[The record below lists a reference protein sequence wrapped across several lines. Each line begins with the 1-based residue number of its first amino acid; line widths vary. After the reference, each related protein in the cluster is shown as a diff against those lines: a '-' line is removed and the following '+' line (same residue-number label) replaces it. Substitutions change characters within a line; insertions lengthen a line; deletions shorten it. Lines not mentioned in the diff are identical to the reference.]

1 MFTGVYPNTPG
12 TYPEVTARKYM
23 DRQSELNMFSTAS
36 SLALN
41 ELDARQYWSV
51 SSHISGSSSMYSAGG
66 EENLRSASTDPIVCL
81 PGFPTDD
88 RDSELISSAV
98 GEDSVDSNPSFAEK
112 FNTFPTK
119 GFLSEDNGFAEVIPS
134 SPEGKSRV
142 SFESEISSEISKT
155 TPPNGTSV
163 YEALVEPPP
172 SQNESVALS
181 FGHSNDLDFLNNPS
195 GSGSSNDVNRS
206 SGSISLPKNVSLD
219 FNVDNN
225 LFFTNEL
232 VASESHKMAKFHL
245 GKRNAKSLLTRWKT
259 IEMYGESVKRTDD
272 TYSNFQFAQYILKVG
287 LNLENLQELVEEQEL
302 AEEQEGKSGS
312 FTVDSLKESL
322 LMDAKIILKK
332 LSAVGYPDA
341 QYLLGDAYSS
351 GVFGKV
357 KNRRA
362 FLLFL
367 AAAKRLHIE
376 SIFRT
381 AICYECGLGVT
392 RNASKA
398 VNFLTFAATKNHP
411 AAMYKLGVYSFH
423 GLMGLPED
431 ILTKLDGY
439 RWLRRATSMA
449 NSLICGAP
457 YELANIYMTGFK
469 DLIISDPDYAMVLY
483 KKAAILG
490 HTESARILAEA
501 CGNRGISSRRNH
513 RLSHKLP
520 KASDNVLVS
529 RKLI

>member
-1 MFTGVYPNTPG
+1 MFIGVYPNTPG
-12 TYPEVTARKYM
+12 AYPEVTARKYM
-23 DRQSELNMFSTAS
+23 DKQLELNMFSTAS

-41 ELDARQYWSV
+41 EPDVGQYWSV
-51 SSHISGSSSMYSAGG
+51 SSHISSSSSMYSAGG
-66 EENLRSASTDPIVCL
+66 EEDLRLTSADPNVCV
-81 PGFPTDD
+81 PGSPTDVKD
-88 RDSELISSAV
+88 GELMTSAV
-98 GEDSVDSNPSFAEK
+98 GEDTMDSNPSFAEK

-119 GFLSEDNGFAEVIPS
+119 GFLSEQNGFAEVIPS

-163 YEALVEPPP
+163 FEALVEPPP

-195 GSGSSNDVNRS
+195 GSGSSNNVNRS
-206 SGSISLPKNVSLD
+206 TSSMSLSKNMFLD

-232 VASESHKMAKFHL
+232 VASESHKMAKLHL
-245 GKRNAKSLLTRWKT
+245 GKENSKSLLTRWKT
-259 IEMYGESVKRTDD
+259 IEMYGESVKKTDD
-272 TYSNFQFAQYILKVG
+272 TYSNFQYAQYILKIG
-287 LNLENLQELVEEQEL
+287 LNLENLHELVD
-302 AEEQEGKSGS
+302 EQEGKSDS
-312 FTVDSLKESL
+312 FTVENLKESL
-322 LMDAKIILKK
+322 LKEAKIILKK

-367 AAAKRLHIE
+367 AASKRLHIE

-431 ILTKLDGY
+431 ILTKMDGY

-449 NSLICGAP
+449 NGLICGAP

-469 DLIISDPDYAMVLY
+469 DLIIADPDYALVLY

-490 HTESARILAEA
+490 HTGSARILAEA
-501 CGNRGISSRRNH
+501 CGNGGISPRRNYG
-513 RLSHKLP
+513 LSQKYRKP
-520 KASDNVLVS
+520 SDDVLVS

>member
-1 MFTGVYPNTPG
+1 MFIGVYPNTPG
-12 TYPEVTARKYM
+12 AYPEVTARK
-23 DRQSELNMFSTAS
+23 DIDKQLELNMFSTAS

-41 ELDARQYWSV
+41 EPDARQYWSV
-51 SSHISGSSSMYSAGG
+51 SSHISSSSSMYSAGG
-66 EENLRSASTDPIVCL
+66 EENLRLTSADPNVCVPGSSTDDKD
-81 PGFPTDD
+81 G
-88 RDSELISSAV
+88 ELTTSAV
-98 GEDSVDSNPSFAEK
+98 GEDTMDSNPSFAEK

-119 GFLSEDNGFAEVIPS
+119 GSLSEQNDFSEVIPS

-142 SFESEISSEISKT
+142 SFESEISSEISKN

-163 YEALVEPPP
+163 FEALVEPPP

-181 FGHSNDLDFLNNPS
+181 FGQSTDLDFLNNPS
-195 GSGSSNDVNRS
+195 GSGSSNDVDRS
-206 SGSISLPKNVSLD
+206 SSSISLPKNVSLD
-219 FNVDNN
+219 FNVDNS

-245 GKRNAKSLLTRWKT
+245 GKENAKSLLTRWKT
-259 IEMYGESVKRTDD
+259 IEMYGESVKKTDD
-272 TYSNFQFAQYILKVG
+272 TYSNFQYAQYILKIG
-287 LNLENLQELVEEQEL
+287 LNLENLHELVD
-302 AEEQEGKSGS
+302 EQEGNSGF
-312 FTVDSLKESL
+312 FTVENLKESL
-322 LMDAKIILKK
+322 LKDAKIILKK

-431 ILTKLDGY
+431 ILTKMDGY

-449 NSLICGAP
+449 NGLICGAP

-469 DLIISDPDYAMVLY
+469 DLIIADPDYAIVLY

-490 HTESARILAEA
+490 HTGSARILAEA
-501 CGNRGISSRRNH
+501 CGNGSISPRRNYG
-513 RLSHKLP
+513 LSQKYRKP
-520 KASDNVLVS
+520 SDDVLVS

>member
-1 MFTGVYPNTPG
+1 MSIAICSNTPG
-12 TYPEVTARKYM
+12 AYPEIGACSGM
-23 DRQSELNMFSTAS
+23 DDHLESSQFSTGS

-41 ELDARQYWSV
+41 EPDADQYWSSA
-51 SSHISGSSSMYSAGG
+51 SSNMTHQSNIYTNSRKEDLPNSNNSLSESPMDDEGG
-66 EENLRSASTDPIVCL
+66 EQIAP
-81 PGFPTDD
+81 
-88 RDSELISSAV
+88 AV
-98 GEDSVDSNPSFAEK
+98 GGDTMASDPSPSLVEK
-112 FNTFPTK
+112 YNTFPTK
-119 GFLSEDNGFAEVIPS
+119 SILSEGREFADDIPS

-142 SFESEISSEISKT
+142 SFETDISSAISDST
-155 TPPNGTSV
+155 APQRNSV
-163 YEALVEPPP
+163 FDDFVEPPP
-172 SQNESVALS
+172 SHNQSVALS
-181 FGHSNDLDFLNNPS
+181 FGQSNDLDFLNNPS

-206 SGSISLPKNVSLD
+206 SSLLSLPKNASLD
-219 FNVDNN
+219 FDVGNSSC
-225 LFFTNEL
+225 FTNEV
-232 VASESHKMAKFHL
+232 VASESHKVAKFHL
-245 GKRNAKSLLTRWKT
+245 GEKNKKSLLTRWKT
-259 IEMYGESVKRTDD
+259 IEMYGEAVKKTHDI
-272 TYSNFQFAQYILKVG
+272 YSNFQYAQYILKIG
-287 LNLENLQELVEEQEL
+287 LDMEKLQELVKEQDGE
-302 AEEQEGKSGS
+302 SDS
-312 FTVDSLKESL
+312 SIVDSLKESL
-322 LMDAKIILKK
+322 LNDAKIILKK

-351 GVFGKV
+351 GIFGKI

-362 FLLFL
+362 FLLFS

-376 SIFRT
+376 SIYRT

-398 VNFLTFAATKNHP
+398 VNFLTFAAIKNHP
-411 AAMYKLGVYSFH
+411 AAMYKLGVYSYH

-483 KKAAILG
+483 KKAAVLG
-490 HTESARILAEA
+490 HAESARLLAEA
-501 CGNRGISSRRNH
+501 RRNVGIVPFRH
-513 RLSHKLP
+513 PGPVQKYC
-520 KASDNVLVS
+520 KTSDEVVAF